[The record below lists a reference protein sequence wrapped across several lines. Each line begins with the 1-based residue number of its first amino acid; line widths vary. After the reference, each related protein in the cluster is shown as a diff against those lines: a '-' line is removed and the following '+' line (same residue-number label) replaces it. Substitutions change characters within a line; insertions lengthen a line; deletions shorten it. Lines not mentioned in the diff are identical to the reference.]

1 MATRPGVTSRAA
13 RGSLVAVTSAAL
25 GLAAHGAAGGEAVEL
40 TPVLP
45 LLLLTASAG
54 TALAERSRTPWAVVG
69 ALVAAQ
75 AGQHALLALAAH
87 QHHGPGLG
95 LDPLAMTAAH
105 VVAALLTGL
114 LLARADAVLLALA
127 GAAARLLPVLREPR
141 PASRPAALPA
151 PEGHPQPTPVRI
163 TLRRV
168 NARRGPPALPIAPH
182 PGPR

>member
-1 MATRPGVTSRAA
+1 MTSRAA
-13 RGSLVAVTSAAL
+13 RGALVAVTSTSL

-40 TPVLP
+40 APALP

-54 TALAERSRTPWAVVG
+54 TALAERRRGPWSVVG
-69 ALVAAQ
+69 ALVLAQ
-75 AGQHALLALAAH
+75 VGQHAVLALASH
-87 QHHGPGLG
+87 RHHGPGLG
-95 LDPLAMTAAH
+95 LDPLAMAAAH

-141 PASRPAALPA
+141 PAARPAALPA
-151 PEGHPQPTPVRI
+151 PEDRPQTTPVRI
-163 TLRRV
+163 ALRRV